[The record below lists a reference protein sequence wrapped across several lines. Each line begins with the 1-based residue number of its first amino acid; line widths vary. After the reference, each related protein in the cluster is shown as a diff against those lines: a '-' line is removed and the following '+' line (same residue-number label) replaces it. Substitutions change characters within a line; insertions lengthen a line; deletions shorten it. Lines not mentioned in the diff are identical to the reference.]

1 MIARTRLLWA
11 PALAGIGVVLGLLSG
26 GCARDMTHLNVT
38 PAQPKHAASFSNGA
52 VAADHRAASEAGAE
66 MLRQG
71 GNAVDAAVAASF
83 CLSVV
88 RPHSCGI
95 GGGGFMVIF
104 VPADER
110 GVERRVVINY
120 REVAPGA
127 VGPEYYT
134 GLDVADGSTFGVHAS
149 GVPGTVAGLLHALEH
164 FGTMDRREVLAPAI
178 RAAEEGFIAD
188 ANHIEAMENIRG
200 KIEDDPARLAMLG
213 DLWERLYKSGEMRI
227 GDRVQNPEQARALR
241 LIAERGAGAFYRG
254 DIADAIVGVMEEGGG
269 PITREDLAS
278 YRVRRG
284 EPLRGSFMGHELLTM
299 PPPSSGG
306 IAMIQI
312 FGILERTLDGVEL
325 PARGSPLYTHLLTEA
340 MKHAFADR
348 AEWLADDA
356 FVEVPVARLTSPAY
370 IAELASRVDPER
382 TLDDLFAYGSVTP
395 ENAQEN
401 AGGGTSHLSVV
412 DSSGMA
418 VACTETINL
427 IGGSLV
433 AVPGFGFLM
442 NNEMDDFT
450 TVPGAPN
457 AFGLRQS
464 DRNLPEPG
472 KRPLSSMSPTIVLM
486 DGRVVMVA
494 GASGGPRI
502 ISGTSQV
509 VLNALLFGMRAQR
522 GVEAP
527 RVHHQWTP
535 DRLQFEPGSE
545 TRALRRA
552 MRGFG
557 HSTDETGTVGVV
569 QAIYVDKHGW
579 KHAASDPRKGGRPA
593 GH

>member
-1 MIARTRLLWA
+1 M
-11 PALAGIGVVLGLLSG
+11 VLGLLPA
-26 GCARDMTHLNVT
+26 GCATDTTGARVQ
-38 PAQPKHAASFSNGA
+38 PALAKHAASFPSGA
-52 VAADHRAASEAGAE
+52 VAADHHLASEAGAE
-66 MLRQG
+66 MLRRG

-104 VPADER
+104 IPAGE
-110 GVERRVVINY
+110 GGAEERVVINY

-127 VGPEYYT
+127 VGPEYYS
-134 GLDVADGSTFGVHAS
+134 GLEVDDASTFGVHAS
-149 GVPGTVAGLLHALEH
+149 GVPGTVAGLLYALERY
-164 FGTMDRREVLAPAI
+164 GTLDRREVLAPAI

-188 ANHIEAMENIRG
+188 ANHLEAMENIRG
-200 KIEDDPARLAMLG
+200 KIKNNPDRLAMLG
-213 DLWERLYKSGEMRI
+213 DLWETLYAGGEMRI
-227 GDRVQNPEQARALR
+227 GDRVRNPEKARAMR
-241 LIAERGAGAFYRG
+241 LIAEQGAGAFYRG
-254 DIADAIVGVMEEGGG
+254 EIAEAIVGVMEAGGG

-278 YRVRRG
+278 YRVRTGR
-284 EPLRGSFMGHELLTM
+284 PLSGSFMGRELLTM

-325 PARGSPLYTHLLTEA
+325 PARVSPAYTHLLTEA

-356 FVEVPVARLTSPAY
+356 FVEVPVSRLTSPAY
-370 IAELASRVDPER
+370 IAELASRVDRER
-382 TLDDLFAYGSVTP
+382 TLDDPFSYGSVTP
-395 ENAQEN
+395 ENAEEN

-427 IGGSLV
+427 IGGSLA

-472 KRPLSSMSPTIVLM
+472 KRPLSSMSPTIVLQ
-486 DGRVVMVA
+486 DGRAVMVA

-502 ISGTSQV
+502 ISGTAQV
-509 VLNALLFGMRAQR
+509 VLNTLLFGMPPEH
-522 GVEAP
+522 GVNAP

-535 DRLQFEPGSE
+535 DRLLFEPSPE

-552 MRGFG
+552 MRRFG
-557 HSTDETGTVGVV
+557 HSVGETPTVGVV
-569 QAIYVDKHGW
+569 QAIYVDEDGR